1 MWRVS
6 AVRKSAPP
14 IRMIQA
20 LSQSDIQIAN
30 QAEPEA
36 AYELLARRLSDL
48 LLTGMGSIAPHELA
62 LAEAALVDLL
72 PFLREELKRRL
83 VERLVPLEMVPQAL
97 LAALLAEPLSV
108 SGPLVSDGLCLT
120 SCDLVHFA
128 EAGGLEHRLCVA
140 QRRDLSRVVC
150 DALTVK
156 GEIEVLRVL
165 VGNTTA
171 SLSERAIEMIARRS
185 SAEPDLIMMLLN
197 RRELTPW
204 FAHLMFWWADGEE
217 RSAILKR
224 FPIDRRAVV
233 EALDDLFDLESLIE
247 TESVAL
253 HSTYRL
259 LRPARRLENEA
270 LQALIAGVDVR
281 STQSATSAM
290 AAAADISPKTA
301 SWVISDE
308 GGEPLAVLGKALGLS
323 RSDFRDVASHLGAAR
338 LSGAYTENEMERA
351 VALFDSVTMD
361 RADSILHFWDRI
373 VCAET
378 RT

>member
-1 MWRVS
+1 
-6 AVRKSAPP
+6 
-14 IRMIQA
+14 MIQA
-20 LSQSDIQIAN
+20 LSQSDIQVAN

-36 AYELLARRLSDL
+36 VYELLARHLSDL

-62 LAEAALVDLL
+62 LAETALVDLL
-72 PFLREELKRRL
+72 PFLSEELKRRL
-83 VERLVPLEMVPQAL
+83 AERLVPLEMAPDAL

-128 EAGGLEHRLCVA
+128 ETGGLEHRLCVA

-156 GEIEVLRVL
+156 GEIEVLRAL

-171 SLSERAIEMIARRS
+171 SLSDRAIEMIARRS

-233 EALDDLFDLESLIE
+233 EALDDLFDLESLME

-323 RSDFRDVASHLGAAR
+323 RSDFRDVASRLGAAR